1 MRHNTTIN
9 VLIDVQLKEVRLKNR
24 VILSSIIET
33 ILFLGRNNIAFR
45 GHRDDTKYHAEVGMQ
60 SEGQVGNFI
69 NLLNFRV
76 AAGDKV
82 LEEHLKTAARN
93 ALYTSAP
100 IQNVLIE
107 ACGKVILKKLG
118 ERIRSAKFFSVLAD
132 EATDISNKYQLAL
145 VI

>member
-1 MRHNTTIN
+1 
-9 VLIDVQLKEVRLKNR
+9 
-24 VILSSIIET
+24 
-33 ILFLGRNNIAFR
+33 
-45 GHRDDTKYHAEVGMQ
+45 MQ

-100 IQNVLIE
+100 IQNELIE